1 MRGSASDFAE
11 GTRAPTLSL
20 MSRHSQ
26 PRPSGGWLSLVL
38 AVAAALGG
46 ASIAGNVAAGPA
58 RVAIGWASVLAAA
71 VFLLQWRS
79 ERRSSLRL
87 ARIDHARRR
96 DAVRLREEIA
106 ESHHRSRLAVER
118 SYAAVARTEA
128 LAAEVSRLL
137 AVIAATP
144 APAASVQ
151 LLPLVAAA
159 QAAPVTPARVTPA
172 PVTPA
177 AVARVTPAAV
187 APATPGPSPAGS
199 GQLRPKVTPA
209 SAAPVGP
216 AQVTP
221 APLAPTQARPLAPA
235 ANGSGPQVGASL
247 ELPLVTAWPPPSPAG
262 PITSKIYRPLASPAG
277 PDEDANRRVDLRD
290 LESRTRY
297 ARGA

>member
-1 MRGSASDFAE
+1 
-11 GTRAPTLSL
+11 

-96 DAVRLREEIA
+96 DAMRLREEIA

-159 QAAPVTPARVTPA
+159 QAASVTPA
-172 PVTPA
+172 PVAPVTPA
-177 AVARVTPAAV
+177 PVARVTPAAKV
-187 APATPGPSPAGS
+187 AP
-199 GQLRPKVTPA
+199 VTPA
-209 SAAPVGP
+209 RLPRSPDSF
-216 AQVTP
+216 
-221 APLAPTQARPLAPA
+221 AR
-235 ANGSGPQVGASL
+235 
-247 ELPLVTAWPPPSPAG
+247 
-262 PITSKIYRPLASPAG
+262 R
-277 PDEDANRRVDLRD
+277 
-290 LESRTRY
+290 
-297 ARGA
+297 